1 MKPYFFIVIFLFFS
15 CNNDVAKQEDVIS
28 EKVFTLILK
37 KIHLAEASFELQK
50 KEGIKEAE
58 KELAIFYQKIFN
70 LHQISEEDFNN
81 AIKFYSKDP
90 EKLEKIYSNV
100 INILEDE
107 NSKIDLQ

>member
-50 KEGIKEAE
+50 KRGNKRSGKGTSYI
-58 KELAIFYQKIFN
+58 L
-70 LHQISEEDFNN
+70 
-81 AIKFYSKDP
+81 SKDF
-90 EKLEKIYSNV
+90 
-100 INILEDE
+100 
-107 NSKIDLQ
+107 